1 MSKKK
6 VEIRSVGEV
15 PVAGEGRT
23 ISGYAVVFGV
33 ESRVLWD
40 WDGEFVEVIER
51 GAIDEALINSSDV
64 KALFNHDRDAL
75 LARST
80 NGAGTLKLTLDDHGL
95 RFEFEAP
102 ETTTG
107 NDVLELVRRG
117 DLKGCSFAFTAEAE
131 NIEYSKN
138 GEERLRR
145 VKKLSGLYD
154 VSVVVDPAYTQ
165 TSVDARSFEPQED
178 PKPAEEE
185 EERKEN
191 TMSQE
196 LAQLRAALRRENIR
210 VLTF

>member
-6 VEIRSVGEV
+6 VEIRSVGEI

-40 WDGEFVEVIER
+40 WDGEFVEIIER

-80 NGAGTLKLTLDDHGL
+80 NGEGTLKLTLDDHGL

-102 ETTTG
+102 ETTAG

-138 GEERLRR
+138 GAERLRR

-185 EERKEN
+185 EKREEN
-191 TMSQE
+191 IMSQE

>member
-6 VEIRSVGEV
+6 VEIRSNGEV

-40 WDGEFVEVIER
+40 WDGEFVEIIEH

-80 NGAGTLKLTLDDHGL
+80 NGEGTLKLTLDDHGL

-102 ETTTG
+102 ETTAG

-138 GEERLRR
+138 GAERLRR
-145 VKKLSGLYD
+145 VKKPLSYQGPLY
-154 VSVVVDPAYTQ
+154 P
-165 TSVDARSFEPQED
+165 
-178 PKPAEEE
+178 
-185 EERKEN
+185 
-191 TMSQE
+191 
-196 LAQLRAALRRENIR
+196 LR
-210 VLTF
+210 

>member
-1 MSKKK
+1 MSKK
-6 VEIRSVGEV
+6 VEIRSVAEA

-64 KALFNHDRDAL
+64 KALYNHDRDHL

-80 NGAGTLKLTLDDHGL
+80 NGEGTLKLTLDDRGL

-102 ETTTG
+102 ETTAG

-138 GEERLRR
+138 SEEPLRR

-178 PKPAEEE
+178 PTPAEGE
-185 EERKEN
+185 KD

-196 LAQLRAALRRENIR
+196 LAQLRAALRREDIR
-210 VLTF
+210 ILTF

>member
-1 MSKKK
+1 MSKK
-6 VEIRSVGEV
+6 VEIRSVAEA

-64 KALFNHDRDAL
+64 KALYNHDRDHL

-80 NGAGTLKLTLDDHGL
+80 NGEGTLKLTLDDRGL

-102 ETTTG
+102 ETTAG

-138 GEERLRR
+138 SEERLRR

-178 PKPAEEE
+178 PKPAEGE
-185 EERKEN
+185 KD

-196 LAQLRAALRRENIR
+196 LAQLRAALRREDIR
-210 VLTF
+210 ILTF

>member
-1 MSKKK
+1 MSKK
-6 VEIRSVGEV
+6 VEIRSVAEA

-64 KALFNHDRDAL
+64 KALYNHDRDHL

-80 NGAGTLKLTLDDHGL
+80 NGEGTLKLTLDDHGL

-102 ETTTG
+102 ETTAG

-165 TSVDARSFEPQED
+165 TSVDARSFEPQEGS
-178 PKPAEEE
+178 KPAEGEG
-185 EERKEN
+185 N

-196 LAQLRAALRRENIR
+196 LAQLRAALRREDITI
-210 VLTF
+210 LTF

>member
-1 MSKKK
+1 MSKK
-6 VEIRSVGEV
+6 VEIRSVAEA

-64 KALFNHDRDAL
+64 KALYNHDRDHL

-80 NGAGTLKLTLDDHGL
+80 NGEGTLKLTLDDHGL

-102 ETTTG
+102 ETTAG

-165 TSVDARSFEPQED
+165 TSVDARSFEPQKD
-178 PKPAEEE
+178 PK
-185 EERKEN
+185 K
-191 TMSQE
+191 
-196 LAQLRAALRRENIR
+196 REGRSLDEVKR
-210 VLTF
+210 VLKILV

>member
-1 MSKKK
+1 MSKK
-6 VEIRSVGEV
+6 VEIRSVAEA

-64 KALFNHDRDAL
+64 KALYNHDRDHL

-80 NGAGTLKLTLDDHGL
+80 NGEGTLKLTLDDRGL

-102 ETTTG
+102 ETTAG

-165 TSVDARSFEPQED
+165 TSVDARSFEPQGD
-178 PKPAEEE
+178 PKPAEDP
-185 EERKEN
+185 KN

-196 LAQLRAALRRENIR
+196 LAQLRAALRREDIR
-210 VLTF
+210 ILTF

>member
-1 MSKKK
+1 MSKK
-6 VEIRSVGEV
+6 VEIRSVAEA

-64 KALFNHDRDAL
+64 KALYNHDRDHL

-80 NGAGTLKLTLDDHGL
+80 NGEGTLKLTLDDRGL

-102 ETTTG
+102 ETTAG

-117 DLKGCSFAFTAEAE
+117 DLKGCSFAFTAVAE

-178 PKPAEEE
+178 PK
-185 EERKEN
+185 K
-191 TMSQE
+191 
-196 LAQLRAALRRENIR
+196 REGRSLDEVKR
-210 VLTF
+210 VLKILV

>member
-1 MSKKK
+1 MSKK
-6 VEIRSVGEV
+6 VEIRSVAEA

-64 KALFNHDRDAL
+64 KALYNHDRDHL

-80 NGAGTLKLTLDDHGL
+80 NGEGTLKLTLDDHGL

-102 ETTTG
+102 ETTAG

-185 EERKEN
+185 EN

-196 LAQLRAALRRENIR
+196 LAQLRAALRREDITI
-210 VLTF
+210 LTF

>member
-1 MSKKK
+1 MTKKK

-40 WDGEFVEVIER
+40 WEGDFVEIIER

-64 KALFNHDRDAL
+64 KALFNHDRDHL

-80 NGAGTLKLTLDDHGL
+80 NGEGTLKLTLDDHGL

-102 ETTTG
+102 ETTAG

-154 VSVVVDPAYTQ
+154 VSVVVDPAYAQ
-165 TSVDARSFEPQED
+165 TSVDARRFEPQED

-185 EERKEN
+185 EN

-196 LAQLRAALRRENIR
+196 LAQLRAALRREDIR

>member
-1 MSKKK
+1 MSKK
-6 VEIRSVGEV
+6 VEIRSVAEA

-64 KALFNHDRDAL
+64 KALYNHDRDHL

-80 NGAGTLKLTLDDHGL
+80 NGEGTLKLTLDDRGL

-102 ETTTG
+102 ETTAG

-185 EERKEN
+185 VN

-196 LAQLRAALRRENIR
+196 LAQLRAALRREGIR
-210 VLTF
+210 ILTF

>member
-1 MSKKK
+1 MSKK
-6 VEIRSVGEV
+6 VEIRSVAEA

-64 KALFNHDRDAL
+64 KALYNHDRDHL

-80 NGAGTLKLTLDDHGL
+80 NGEGTLKLTLDDRGL

-102 ETTTG
+102 ETTAG

-165 TSVDARSFEPQED
+165 TSVDARSFEPQEE
-178 PKPAEEE
+178 PKKREEE
-185 EERKEN
+185 EN

-196 LAQLRAALRRENIR
+196 LAQLRAALRREDITI
-210 VLTF
+210 LTF

>member
-6 VEIRSVGEV
+6 VEIRSNGEA

-64 KALFNHDRDAL
+64 KALFNHDRDHL

-80 NGAGTLKLTLDDHGL
+80 NGEGTLKLTLDDHGL

-102 ETTTG
+102 ETTAG

-178 PKPAEEE
+178 PKPAEEG
-185 EERKEN
+185 EN